1 MLKKSKRSNRQNYS
15 NSKKGLPKW
24 RFSNKQHTSHLRA
37 TWINI
42 KIQACSTMN
51 IQSTCSIWLRKLKT
65 IPHLSRQLHS
75 NIQVVR
81 ANLIAMMKKKHRA
94 HPGDLRLQCRA
105 TIQAGKTHI
114 SQESTRMTWSTSP
127 AATSPNLKLTWAPNT
142 EIRHSTKGMRLSKT
156 SRISSSMTM
165 VKKNLF
171 SCSRHSSGTLTRVE
185 DSSTSA
191 QRTLLFRTWTTTI
204 SDTVKSS
211 LDYL

>member
-1 MLKKSKRSNRQNYS
+1 MHDRQSTKFCKYPYCTSELPASFKLKYSKRNLPILYSITKMCSTNLEKYKLIRRQRQMLKKSKRSNRQNYS

-75 NIQVVR
+75 NTQVVR

-114 SQESTRMTWSTSP
+114 SQESTRMT
-127 AATSPNLKLTWAPNT
+127 
-142 EIRHSTKGMRLSKT
+142 
-156 SRISSSMTM
+156 
-165 VKKNLF
+165 
-171 SCSRHSSGTLTRVE
+171 
-185 DSSTSA
+185 
-191 QRTLLFRTWTTTI
+191 
-204 SDTVKSS
+204 
-211 LDYL
+211 